1 MSYERHKFFCP
12 FCGEE
17 GIPLMRKMG
26 HKHGK
31 FHRKKLYCIHCKKET
46 NHIEITNLDEEL
58 TFFENLAL
66 GVYDD
71 EEPLEE

>member
-1 MSYERHKFFCP
+1 
-12 FCGEE
+12 
-17 GIPLMRKMG
+17 MRKMG

-66 GVYDD
+66 GVYDN
-71 EEPLEE
+71 EEPLGE